1 MGSILFN
8 CFFNDFYC
16 FIKNATVH
24 NFADHNTL
32 TTVPQNV
39 GTLISGLKSDSNN
52 AMNWFDTNKMIFNA
66 GKFQLI
72 VIYKKRQ
79 DHLKET
85 FDIGDKVVKA
95 SPSVK
100 LLGVQIDDKLNFS
113 HGYLTH

>member
-1 MGSILFN
+1 
-8 CFFNDFYC
+8 
-16 FIKNATVH
+16 
-24 NFADHNTL
+24 
-32 TTVPQNV
+32 
-39 GTLISGLKSDSNN
+39 
-52 AMNWFDTNKMIFNA
+52 MNWFDTNKMIFNA

-79 DHLKET
+79 DHIKET